1 MRIDEVI
8 SNDAEEID
16 EANPISFGNKIGTAL
31 KTMNPFSS
39 DSRMA
44 GQGQADINKRAMD
57 FYKRFAFVANRNKTP
72 MNQVPQAAIL
82 DWMRV
87 QKLGNKLPPGF
98 ETMDPIDLANKEN
111 STKFWTGLA
120 AQAYGAE
127 FKKTG
132 GPRGTQAFGDEYGIS
147 DPTPPPP
154 PPPPPLPPK
163 TITKRQRAAINK
175 AISSGTLSPAE
186 INALKKLLAP

>member
-16 EANPISFGNKIGTAL
+16 EASPVGFFSNL
-31 KTMNPFSS
+31 KTK
-39 DSRMA
+39 A
-44 GQGQADINKRAMD
+44 GAALGLGASQGQADINKRAMD
-57 FYKRFAFVANRNKTP
+57 FYKRFAFVANRDKTP

-98 ETMDPIDLANKEN
+98 ETMDPIDLADKEN

-132 GPRGTQAFGDEYGIS
+132 GPRGTQAFGDEFGIS

-154 PPPPPLPPK
+154 PPPKPK
-163 TITKRQRAAINK
+163 SITRSQRAAINK